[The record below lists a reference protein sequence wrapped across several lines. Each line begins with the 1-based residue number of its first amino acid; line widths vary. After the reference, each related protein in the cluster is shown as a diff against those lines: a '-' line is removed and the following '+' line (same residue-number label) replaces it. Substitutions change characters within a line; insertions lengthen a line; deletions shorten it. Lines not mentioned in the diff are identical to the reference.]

1 MSSAHTNCDVPPLH
15 FHKSKGSHKVAL
27 SRHMHYTDTST
38 PRCVCCGKRFGVV
51 PTEVSVSK
59 RSRVTLEMY
68 DVEAGLHFE
77 TQSPLNIAI
86 VDSDGNVD
94 GSTLLCLPA
103 GSLFVVPGCKR
114 CNTMETDIGGWYDW
128 TDQVPQRAYR

>member
-15 FHKSKGSHKVAL
+15 FHKSKGPHKVAL

-86 VDSDGNVD
+86 IDSDGN
-94 GSTLLCLPA
+94 GPA
-103 GSLFVVPGCKR
+103 LQRLFSRMWRSMILHPPKPPSELFFLACVCVCVLRERERP
-114 CNTMETDIGGWYDW
+114 
-128 TDQVPQRAYR
+128 